1 VLTLTL
7 TLTLGVPTPRANQ
20 PLRPAAVHALPSAG
34 RAATRETAPAAGGDA
49 DGSALLLQVAV
60 DEVAEAKATFM
71 AKHPEAF
78 WAEFADFSVW
88 RMDALL
94 KARCVPMR
102 SPPPQEHQ
110 GV

>member
-1 VLTLTL
+1 
-7 TLTLGVPTPRANQ
+7 
-20 PLRPAAVHALPSAG
+20 
-34 RAATRETAPAAGGDA
+34 
-49 DGSALLLQVAV
+49 VAV

-110 GV
+110 GVWSICRSRGAWIRPKDAPRLHTLVLLLVPELVLELKSSWVVASRCVARSTF